1 MSEEIKDKA
10 EEIIE
15 DGDEETEDIEE
26 TEESKD
32 TQDFEEIKDSEGAED
47 IDIEATLAE
56 LDNLQQ
62 KSEEY
67 LDGWQRERAEF
78 TNYKKR
84 VDRER
89 EQQRHYIKGNV
100 IRGYLEIV
108 DDLELALKNRPT
120 DDEGASWSEGIELV
134 YRKLLALLE
143 AEEVGPMQADGQQF
157 DPNLHEA
164 ISQEPSEE
172 LESGQIIEVVR
183 NGYFIGERVLRPA
196 SVRVAQ

>member
-1 MSEEIKDKA
+1 MSEEIKDNA

-15 DGDEETEDIEE
+15 EGDEETEDMEE

-32 TQDFEEIKDSEGAED
+32 TQDIEEIKESEGAED
-47 IDIEATLAE
+47 LDIEAILAE

-62 KSEEY
+62 KTGEY

-84 VDRER
+84 MERER
-89 EQQRHYIKGNV
+89 EQQRHNIKGNV
-100 IRGYLEIV
+100 IRGYLEII
-108 DDLELALKNRPT
+108 DDLELALKNRPI
-120 DDEGASWSEGIELV
+120 DDEGASWSEGIEIV
-134 YRKLLALLE
+134 YRKFLAFLE
-143 AEEVGPMQADGQQF
+143 AEGVEPMQADGQQF